1 MKVLKGLNFDDD
13 LLHAFAT
20 LKTKKKGLLRRESLE
35 HYQIG
40 KKIVRQFR
48 YIHFFDAEGEF
59 ISTSLLDEEFASIVK
74 DFEERLLLWRPR
86 YINLVEEEASFE
98 FPARKTIN
106 EEALRAVAQELINT
120 RKKAQENLA
129 DLQTEIAK
137 TQNAWKSAASFLLP
151 RTPSSIMKQED
162 IAGMKR
168 SEDAVIRASS
178 LLIGCSDDSV
188 IESAK
193 IGDYILVATILIRF
207 SSNNDEST
215 RILALENPSA
225 ENFEDALSK
234 GRALTRLMDINEK
247 CRQIIIEDVFNSNWT

>member
-1 MKVLKGLNFDDD
+1 MKILKGLNINDD

-20 LKTKKKGLLRRESLE
+20 LKTKKKGLIRRESLE

-86 YINLVEEEASFE
+86 YINLVKEEASFE
-98 FPARKTIN
+98 FPGIKTNN
-106 EEALRAVAQELINT
+106 EEALRFVAEELINT
-120 RKKAQENLA
+120 RKKAQENLLS
-129 DLQTEIAK
+129 LQTEIAK
-137 TQNAWKSAASFLLP
+137 TQNAWKSTASLFLP

-162 IAGMKR
+162 IARMKR

-178 LLIGCSDDSV
+178 LLIGCSDYSV
-188 IESAK
+188 IESVK
-193 IGDYILVATILIRF
+193 IGDSILVATILIRF
-207 SSNNDEST
+207 SSHNGESN
-215 RILALENPSA
+215 RILVLENASA

-234 GRALTRLMDINEK
+234 GRALTRLLDINEK
-247 CRQIIIEDVFNSNWT
+247 CRQIMIEDVFNSNYT